1 MKNRFRTTYL
11 LCLPFIT
18 SSAFADYQFEVNG
31 SLVFDET
38 KFARSGTLDTD
49 TLNFSGIYYLK
60 PVLTTNGDP
69 LEELAFLQKASWG
82 SAGLIDIDEDS
93 RSTVEDSTSAI
104 FSGRYVLPGTS
115 YFSETSFQIGDTD
128 SIKIG
133 LGHYL
138 DDKTTVQGNY
148 EVDGDFNAI
157 TASFKRVMSLPS
169 TNIVSLDTSVSR
181 QEFNKD
187 DSFLALDGEAQY
199 YLNREL
205 SIGTN
210 LGFAIGDLD
219 GYTYGIHGKFFFTE
233 QFSVSASYS
242 FSDLE
247 FDGQEDRELST
258 FNLALTGRF

>member
-1 MKNRFRTTYL
+1 MKNRFRTYL

-18 SSAFADYQFEVNG
+18 SSAFADYQVEVNG

-38 KFARSGTLDTD
+38 KFSRSGTLDTD
-49 TLNFSGIYYLK
+49 TLKFSGTYYLK
-60 PVLTTNGDP
+60 PVSTSNGDP

-82 SAGLIDIDEDS
+82 AVGLIDIDEES
-93 RSTVEDSTSAI
+93 RSTMEDSTSAV

-115 YFSETSFQIGDTD
+115 YFAGTSFQVGDTD

-138 DDKTTVQGNY
+138 DDKTTIQGNY

-157 TASFKRVMSLPS
+157 TASFKRLMPLAS
-169 TNIVSLDTSVSR
+169 TDIVSLDASVSR
-181 QEFNKD
+181 QEINKD
-187 DSFLALDGEAQY
+187 DSSLTLDGEAQY
-199 YLNREL
+199 YLSREL
-205 SIGTN
+205 SIGAG

-219 GYTYGIHGKFFFTE
+219 GYMYGIHGKFFFTE
-233 QFSVSASYS
+233 QFAVSASYS

-247 FDGQEDRELST
+247 LDGQEDRELST